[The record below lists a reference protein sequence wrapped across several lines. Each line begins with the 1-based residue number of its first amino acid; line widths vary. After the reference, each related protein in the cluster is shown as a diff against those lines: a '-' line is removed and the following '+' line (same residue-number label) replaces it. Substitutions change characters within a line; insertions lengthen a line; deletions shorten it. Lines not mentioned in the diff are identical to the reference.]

1 MAVSVNSARPDQRCR
16 SMAHPEAEK
25 LLGRLN
31 VEVEDFSVGEVAPDG
46 AHRFPAINKVIVL
59 YVVSGQGTLE
69 CSDDK
74 LALAEGMIAVIPS
87 RIDTVLRMPGQNLE
101 VDRDAGSA
109 AADAAGAVDKLVVA
123 SSIVTANA
131 GHGLGY
137 FESLREPLVENSD
150 DPVLA
155 AIFGGILTEMETPGL
170 GSNCIVNSLM
180 KQVLIVL
187 LRRTLRNRN
196 IVSPLYLTIASPS
209 LAKVINAI
217 QDNHT
222 ERQSLPSL
230 ARMVGMTSLGL
241 TREFDRVFG
250 ESLLD
255 YIQSVR
261 LTQAASLLVE
271 TNLPVKTIAA
281 AVGFASRSHFSRA
294 FRKHEGEDPTTY
306 RKINAPWS
314 FSETS
319 DASGQ
324 TRPLAPL

>member
-1 MAVSVNSARPDQRCR
+1 MAVSANSDRLDQRCR
-16 SMAHPEAEK
+16 SMTHPEAEK

-31 VEVEDFSVGEVAPDG
+31 VEVEDFAVGEVAPDG
-46 AHRFPAINKVIVL
+46 AHQFPAINKVIVI
-59 YVVSGQGTLE
+59 YVVRGQGTLE
-69 CSDDK
+69 SSDGT

-87 RIDTVLRMPGQNLE
+87 RIDTVLRMPGQDLA
-101 VDRDAGSA
+101 VDSDAGNA
-109 AADAAGAVDKLVVA
+109 GADATGSDNKLVVA
-123 SSIVTANA
+123 SSVVTAHA

-137 FESLREPLVENSD
+137 FQSLREPLVEKSD

-187 LRRTLRNRN
+187 LRRTMRNRN

-217 QDNHT
+217 HDNHT
-222 ERQSLPSL
+222 ERQSLPGL

-271 TNLPVKTIAA
+271 TNLPVKSIAA

-306 RKINAPWS
+306 RKINALWS
-314 FSETS
+314 FVETS
-319 DASGQ
+319 NDSGQ
-324 TRPLAPL
+324 TLPLPPL